1 MFSIQSLKDYQD
13 SCEKAEKNSDE
24 FWAEI
29 ASNYFW
35 FEKWQK
41 VSNCRLEDAKVSW
54 FLGGKTNLS
63 YNCLDVHLKKR
74 GDEIAVIWES
84 NDINVKS
91 REITYIQLHQEVCKF
106 ANLLLG
112 RGVKKGDRVAIY
124 MPMIVESLV
133 AMLACARIGAIH
145 FVVFAGFSAAA
156 LRSRIDDCEAK
167 VLITS
172 DLLFR
177 GNKEIDLFAI
187 ANEAVANSSIQEV
200 ILFKRGATRQFNCQ
214 QKLLIWQDEIAKY
227 SSENKAAILD
237 SEDELFILYTSGST
251 GKPKGILHALGGY
264 MTYAGYSFKNVFGY
278 QNGEVFF
285 CSADI
290 GWITGHS
297 YLAYGPLLNGA
308 TILMFEGVPTYPT
321 PSRFWQVIEKHKV
334 NIFYTAPTAIRAL
347 MQKGNEFVDG
357 FDLSSLRVLGSV
369 GEPINEE
376 AWQWFFEKIGNKKCS
391 LVDTWWQ
398 TETGGILLSSL
409 AGVLES
415 KPAFAGF
422 ALPGIMPVLLDDEGV
437 EILESNKAGNLCF
450 KKPWPS
456 LAKSVWGDKKKF
468 FKTYF
473 ERFRGF
479 YLAGDSALRDE
490 DGLYRV
496 IGRIDDVIKV
506 SGHRL
511 GSGEIENAVNLHELI
526 SESAAIAIP
535 HDIKGEV
542 IYIFAIVK
550 SFSQSSLSAQKIS
563 TEISDLIVKEL
574 GAIARPERVIITS
587 DLPKTRSGKIMR
599 RILRKIILREN
610 DFGDIS
616 TLVNPKTVKLIIS
629 QIGIC

>member
-1 MFSIQSLKDYQD
+1 MFFIKSKKDYQD
-13 SCEKAEKNSDE
+13 SCKKALENADE

-29 ASNYFW
+29 ANNYVW

-41 VSNCRLEDAKVSW
+41 VSNCSFEDAKISW
-54 FLGGKTNLS
+54 FEGGKTNLS
-63 YNCLDVHLKKR
+63 YNCLDRHLERR

-84 NDINVKS
+84 NDVNVASKK
-91 REITYIQLHQEVCKF
+91 ITYRQLHQEVCKF
-106 ANLLLG
+106 ANLLLA

-145 FVVFAGFSAAA
+145 CVVFAGFSAPS
-156 LRSRIDDCEAK
+156 LRSRIDDCGAK

-177 GNKEIDLFAI
+177 GNKEIDLFEI
-187 ANEAVANSSIQEV
+187 VNEALANSSIQEV
-200 ILFKRGATRQFNCQ
+200 VLFKRSEKIQFNCQ
-214 QKLLIWQDEIAKY
+214 QKLLIWQDEIVKY

-237 SEDELFILYTSGST
+237 ANDELFILYTSGST

-264 MTYAGYSFKNVFGY
+264 MTYAGYSFKNVFDY
-278 QNGEVFF
+278 QKGEVIF

-308 TILMFEGVPTYPT
+308 TILMFEGIPTHPSA
-321 PSRFWQVIEKHKV
+321 SRFWQVIEKHKV

-347 MQKGNEFVDG
+347 MQKGDEFVDG

-376 AWQWFFEKIGNKKCS
+376 AWQWFFDKIGKKKCS

-409 AGVLES
+409 AGVLDS
-415 KPAFAGF
+415 KPAHAGF
-422 ALPGIMPVLLDDEGV
+422 ALPGIAPILLDDEGV
-437 EILESNKAGNLCF
+437 EILENNKAGNLCF

-456 LAKSVWGDKKKF
+456 VARGVWGDKEKF

-473 ERFRGF
+473 SRFRGF
-479 YLAGDSALRDE
+479 YLAGDSALRNDQ
-490 DGLYRV
+490 GLYRV

-511 GSGEIENAVNLHELI
+511 GSGEIENAVNLYELI
-526 SESAAIAIP
+526 SESAAIGIP

-542 IYIFAIVK
+542 IYVFAIAK
-550 SFSQSSLSAQKIS
+550 SFSQTNLRAQ
-563 TEISDLIVKEL
+563 EISAEISNLVVKEL
-574 GAIARPERVIITS
+574 GSIARPEKIIITN

-599 RILRKIILREN
+599 RILRKIILRET
-610 DFGDIS
+610 DFGDVS
-616 TLVNPKTVKLIIS
+616 TLVNPEVIEYLKQLI
-629 QIGIC
+629 